1 MPKLYSCNMLKNMFK
16 IMIEIAPLAKQAY
29 SEIAWYDWLTVT
41 QRIRIASCYLQN
53 GAYVGL
59 EIEGFAFCLFQS

>member
-1 MPKLYSCNMLKNMFK
+1 
-16 IMIEIAPLAKQAY
+16 MIEIAPLAKQAY